1 MGMPAGWAVQIEVRF
16 RSSGR
21 PAPGGRGRLD
31 LSDGEHTADIL
42 SKLGLPTTPCVF
54 VVNGAAADGKRV
66 LAEGD
71 RVEVHPPIAGG

>member
-1 MGMPAGWAVQIEVRF
+1 MQIEVRL
-16 RSSGR
+16 RGSLADR
-21 PAPGGRGRLD
+21 LPGGRGRLD